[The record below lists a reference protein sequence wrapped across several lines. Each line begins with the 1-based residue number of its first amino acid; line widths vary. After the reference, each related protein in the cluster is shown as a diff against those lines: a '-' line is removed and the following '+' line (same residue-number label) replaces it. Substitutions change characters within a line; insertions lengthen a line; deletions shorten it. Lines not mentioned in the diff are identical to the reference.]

1 MRVDQI
7 DLQEGQRALFQQAK
21 LIHSR
26 PVDRAD
32 HESRS
37 PPLSDSRLVP
47 IECFDVSRILETW
60 KFPGRETKHEH
71 NDVFSR
77 DTTTVQEH
85 VFSSLTPVASRLRFI
100 LYPFAFILL

>member
-47 IECFDVSRILETW
+47 IECFDVSRMLETW
-60 KFPGRETKHEH
+60 KFPGRRTKHEH

-77 DTTTVQEH
+77 DTTTVHEH
-85 VFSSLTPVASRLRFI
+85 VFSSLSPVASRLDSSLI
-100 LYPFAFILL
+100 L